1 MKSIRLINVL
11 ILAAVC
17 LCVTFFSNAQQ
28 PLPKVIQGRI
38 IRIEKF
44 SSIYVTPRTIDIWL
58 PDGYTDANKYAVLYM
73 HDGQMLY
80 DSEHTWNKQ
89 SWKIH
94 EVASALM
101 LLDSVKPFIVVGI
114 WNAGLARHA
123 EYFPQKPFEQLTA
136 SQKDTVVAQLKRVG
150 RIEDAFAPNSDEYL
164 KFIVDDLK
172 PYIDKTYSV
181 YTDPDNTCI
190 AGSSMGGLISMY
202 AICEYPEI
210 FGRAA
215 CLSTHW
221 VGTFSMENNPC
232 PDIFIQYLKQQ
243 LPDPKTHKIYF
254 DCGDQTLDA
263 LYPPIQQKVDQVM
276 IRKGYDSISWITQ
289 YFPGEEHSE
298 KAWSKRLHIPLRF
311 ILGE

>member
-1 MKSIRLINVL
+1 MNQS
-11 ILAAVC
+11 
-17 LCVTFFSNAQQ
+17 VTFYLLWFVFVSTTFGGQAQKSAPQ
-28 PLPKVIQGRI
+28 VTKGRI
-38 IRIEKF
+38 VRVENF
-44 SSIYVTPRTIDIWL
+44 SSNYIASRTIDIWL

-80 DSEHTWNKQ
+80 DAEHTWNKQ

-94 EVASALM
+94 EVASALL

-136 SQKDTVVAQLKRVG
+136 SQKDTVVAQLKRMG
-150 RIEDAFAPNSDEYL
+150 RIEEAFAPNSDEYL
-164 KFIVDDLK
+164 KFIVDELK

-181 YTDPDNTCI
+181 YTNPDNTCI

-221 VGTFSMENNPC
+221 VGTFSMEHNPC

-243 LPDPKTHKIYF
+243 LPDPNTHKIYF

-263 LYPPIQQKVDQVM
+263 MYPPIQKKVDQVM